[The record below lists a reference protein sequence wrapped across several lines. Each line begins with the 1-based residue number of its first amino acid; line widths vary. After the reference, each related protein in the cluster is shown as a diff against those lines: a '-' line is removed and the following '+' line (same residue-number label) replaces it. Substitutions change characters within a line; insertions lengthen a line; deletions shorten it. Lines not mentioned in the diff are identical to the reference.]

1 MSRQFATICE
11 PTITTN
17 PAPTTPASVPP
28 TLTPPSLP
36 ASTRLN
42 FVINQVGPP
51 SACPTSDDTVSAVA
65 SASAARHP
73 PYHPAPYRPI
83 AAHNAATP
91 RFATTCEARLPLRAS
106 ATPRASFLRLPNR
119 VATKVSTNNAIK
131 ADNAGLVKTPKPIG
145 TLTTSA
151 EIRHT
156 SSPTPAAGSVADLSI
171 QTNPANPAL
180 NTTGNRSERTEPAA
194 TAERP
199 PHTALSTS
207 RGPTTATNHM
217 DCARSRARGIAFV
230 QCASL
235 ADPCISSPIPTSC
248 LSLIYNRTLSIAN
261 TSTNAGAVLHLA
273 SIEAKGS
280 TQSRSHR
287 RPVRSAVQALR
298 STLSFAAVVAV
309 LASVSGC
316 GNNYR
321 PVVSA
326 INPVGPAA
334 QPQKFAVAIS
344 STGTATNPQPGLLTF
359 VDFSGDTILITANVG
374 VDPYYLILN
383 GGTTTNSNAN
393 TGFTLNSDHTFTSF
407 DIDTQLL
414 TSQILQ
420 TTLLPG
426 ANPVAILPE
435 GVNTYVT
442 DPTVNLGQGNI
453 SQFTGSPL
461 ALRQQLAIDPGFT
474 PVYTV
479 GVANAPRVYALS
491 SSLTP
496 GAPGEAST
504 IEVASNTLDP
514 TPLKVGVNPVYGV
527 MTADAKRAFVLNQGD
542 GTVSVINAQTNALD
556 TVPVGATNP
565 ITVGASPLWAD
576 FAPVRNEMVVANAGD
591 GINPGSLSII
601 SIPLCS
607 ATAQAGNPNCD
618 LNNPVDAIG
627 FGTVVATVP
636 VGVNPVMVGVLQ
648 DTTNSRA
655 YVINKGNTSLPC
667 AAPTVAV
674 TAATTTCSVSVINLN
689 TNTVIATIPLP
700 LSLSPNAS
708 TPANNGHPNYLAV
721 TSGTPTGKVY
731 VVSPDSNFMTIIRT
745 DTDVVDTTVPLQ
757 GGGVSVRVT
766 QP

>member
-1 MSRQFATICE
+1 
-11 PTITTN
+11 
-17 PAPTTPASVPP
+17 
-28 TLTPPSLP
+28 
-36 ASTRLN
+36 
-42 FVINQVGPP
+42 
-51 SACPTSDDTVSAVA
+51 
-65 SASAARHP
+65 
-73 PYHPAPYRPI
+73 
-83 AAHNAATP
+83 
-91 RFATTCEARLPLRAS
+91 
-106 ATPRASFLRLPNR
+106 
-119 VATKVSTNNAIK
+119 
-131 ADNAGLVKTPKPIG
+131 
-145 TLTTSA
+145 
-151 EIRHT
+151 
-156 SSPTPAAGSVADLSI
+156 
-171 QTNPANPAL
+171 
-180 NTTGNRSERTEPAA
+180 
-194 TAERP
+194 
-199 PHTALSTS
+199 
-207 RGPTTATNHM
+207 
-217 DCARSRARGIAFV
+217 
-230 QCASL
+230 
-235 ADPCISSPIPTSC
+235 
-248 LSLIYNRTLSIAN
+248 LIYNRTLSIAN

-287 RPVRSAVQALR
+287 RHVRSAAQALR
-298 STLSFAAVVAV
+298 STLSFATVVAV
-309 LASVSGC
+309 IASVSGC

-344 STGTATNPQPGLLTF
+344 STGTPANPQPGLLTF

-393 TGFTLNSDHTFTSF
+393 TGYTLNSDHTFTSF

-426 ANPVAILPE
+426 ANPVAILPQ

-442 DPTVNLGQGNI
+442 DPTVTPGDGNI

-461 ALRQQLAIDPGFT
+461 ALRQQLAIQPGFT

-479 GVANAPRVYALS
+479 GVTNAPRVYALS

-496 GAPGEAST
+496 GAPAQAST

-514 TPLKVGVNPVYGV
+514 TPIAVGVNPVYGV

-565 ITVGASPLWAD
+565 IAVGTSPLWAD
-576 FAPVRNEMVVANAGD
+576 FAPVRNEVVVANAGD

-607 ATAQAGNPNCD
+607 ATAQVGNPNCD

-636 VGVNPVMVGVLQ
+636 VGINPVMVGVLQ

-667 AAPTVAV
+667 AGPTAAV
-674 TAATTTCSVSVINLN
+674 TAATTTCSVSVVNLS

-708 TPANNGHPNYLAV
+708 TPANNGHPNYIAV

-731 VVSPDSNFMTIIRT
+731 VVSPDSNFMTVIRT